1 MQYELYHHGI
11 LGMKWGIRRYQNKDG
26 SLTAEGRK
34 RYGIEEGQKT
44 SPYESTQERVSYDIV
59 KDKKLNEEIRK
70 AALRDEALMKSAK
83 SYTDAS
89 NKFLEA
95 ERIFG
100 EKWSKDH
107 KGKEWSGDGTEFH
120 WELQKKYPEYNDIYK
135 NEQHALRLLVENATR
150 FSKEDHGIKGVK
162 DLPVYFWANKYKG
175 TEYYYKGNAFAAAVA
190 DISANIY
197 SDGYASPFISPY
209 HFIEYYEKNKKGL
222 FKRVES
228 RFDLYED

>member
-26 SLTAEGRK
+26 TLTAEGKK

-44 SPYESTQERVSYDIV
+44 SPYESTHERVSYDIV
-59 KDKKLNEEIRK
+59 NDKKLNKEIRK

-83 SYTDAS
+83 SYKDAYD
-89 NKFLEA
+89 KFIEA
-95 ERIFG
+95 ERTFG

-107 KGKEWSGDGTEFH
+107 NGEEWDGDGTEFH
-120 WELQKKYPEYNDIYK
+120 WELQKQYPEYNDIYK

-162 DLPVYFWANKYKG
+162 DLPGYFWANNDKG
-175 TEYYYKGNAFAAAVA
+175 KEYYYKGNAFAAAVA
-190 DISANIY
+190 DIS
-197 SDGYASPFISPY
+197 SDGYASTFLDSY

-228 RFDLYED
+228 SYDLYED